1 MTNNQNHLTISYNGK
16 NADTLPSI
24 NLHQFEKEIGS
35 REFTNHIINNA
46 VNSSHTEIAA
56 FKSIRNQGG
65 KIIDFEWLLVHEG
78 GKSTSYYPAQG
89 LIGKR
94 LLEIMPEV
102 HDDLFPIYVRVVE
115 SGLSEQLEKVYR
127 IKGHDKYFFIT
138 ITKVEDGFVTT
149 YADVTTQK
157 RKRAL
162 MEERE
167 TLLKEAEW
175 LAQMGSWKWTESNDQ
190 LHWSNGLYR
199 IFDKNVDEP
208 ISWSTFLED
217 VIPED
222 RLLMENYLHEVKTN
236 KKGSSIFY
244 RTVKNGC
251 LRYFSLTTKPH
262 AIQDIDILGAVLDIT
277 EYKEN
282 QQQLE
287 QFSFNQARIIRELDE
302 KENRYRTLFQ
312 RSIDPIFLTTDKL
325 IFLNVNNSFIDF
337 MGYDGL
343 EGSSVPLQAI
353 FANTEDFEIFKT
365 TLKRDRQI
373 RDFEVTLETRSG
385 EKKYCLLNCIFIS
398 DPVDE
403 NCCYQG
409 IIHDLTLRK
418 QAENDMLAAERLSL
432 TGKIARTVAHEVRNP
447 LTNINLALDQLRD
460 EIPTDNDSALLYF
473 DMIERNAARI
483 EELMGEMLNSSK
495 PKKLNLGLML
505 VSDILEDTLRLAQD
519 RINLNQIRLI
529 TNEWDKLPRI
539 LVDKDKIQIALL
551 NIMINAIEAMKPGEG
566 ILIVNASCQDD
577 TITIQ
582 ISDNGMGM
590 SPSSLKTLF
599 DPFFTSKERGI
610 GLGLTSTKNIL
621 NSHNALIEVTS
632 ELNKG
637 TTFYIQFK
645 LAV

>member
-1 MTNNQNHLTISYNGK
+1 MTNNQNHLTITYNGK
-16 NADTLPSI
+16 NADTLPGI
-24 NLHQFEKEIGS
+24 NLRQFEKEIDS

-56 FKSIRNQGG
+56 FKSIRNEGG
-65 KIIDFEWLLVHEG
+65 KIIDFEWLLVHKG
-78 GKSTSYYPAQG
+78 GRSSSYYPAQG

-102 HDDLFPIYVRVVE
+102 HDDLFPIYLRVVE
-115 SGLSEQLEKVYR
+115 SGTSEQLEKVYR

-162 MEERE
+162 IEERE
-167 TLLKEAEW
+167 TLLKEAES

-199 IFDKNVDEP
+199 IFEKNVDEP

-302 KENRYRTLFQ
+302 KEKRYRTLFE

-325 IFLNVNNSFIDF
+325 IFLNVNNSFLDF
-337 MGYDGL
+337 IGYEGI

-353 FANTEDFEIFKT
+353 FANTEDFEMFKT
-365 TLKRDRQI
+365 KLIRDGQI
-373 RDFEVTLETRSG
+373 RDFEVTLLTRSG
-385 EKKYCLLNCIFIS
+385 GKKYCLLNCAFIS
-398 DPVDE
+398 DPVYE

-418 QAENDMLAAERLSL
+418 QAESDMLAAERLSL

-447 LTNINLALDQLRD
+447 LTNINLALDQLRE
-460 EIPTDNDSALLYF
+460 EIPTDNDSAILYF
-473 DMIERNAARI
+473 DMIERNATRI
-483 EELMGEMLNSSK
+483 EELMGEMLNSSR
-495 PKKLNLGLML
+495 PKKLNLGLTL
-505 VSDILEDTLRLAQD
+505 VSEILVDTIRMAQD
-519 RINLNQIRLI
+519 RINLNQIQLI
-529 TNEWDKLPRI
+529 TNEWDKLPRV

-551 NIMINAIEAMKPGEG
+551 NIIINAIEAMKPGEG
-566 ILIVNASCQDD
+566 KLIVNASCQDD

-590 SPSSLKTLF
+590 SPSDLKTLF

-621 NSHNALIEVTS
+621 NSHNAGIEVTS